1 MTTDLLLTTSMED
14 YLETMLQL
22 FIEKKGIRV
31 SDIAER
37 MEVSKP
43 SVTGALQVLA
53 RQGLVNHD
61 PYDVISLTAKG
72 ENAARGILRR
82 HAILKRFLHD
92 ILAIPETDAET
103 TACGLEHAIS
113 AEMTEKLAC
122 LLEAMSSCSNSKTS
136 CLLAVK
142 KAKGMT

>member
-1 MTTDLLLTTSMED
+1 MLPHPALTTSMED

-22 FIEKKGIRV
+22 FIAKKGIRV

-61 PYDVISLTAKG
+61 PYDVISLTPQG
-72 ENAARGILRR
+72 EKMARGILRR
-82 HAILKRFLHD
+82 HEILTRFLGE
-92 ILAIPETDAET
+92 ILAVPEVEAEA
-103 TACGLEHAIS
+103 TACGMEHAIS
-113 AEMTEKLAC
+113 LEVTEKLAVLMDSLAKCPDAKSRC
-122 LLEAMSSCSNSKTS
+122 LQAM
-136 CLLAVK
+136 K
-142 KAKGMT
+142 KAKVLT

>member
-1 MTTDLLLTTSMED
+1 MLTTSMED

-22 FIEKKGIRV
+22 YLEKKGIRV

-61 PYDVISLTAKG
+61 PYDVISLTATG
-72 ENAARGILRR
+72 EHVARGILRR
-82 HAILKRFLHD
+82 HEILTRFLADVLGVPAAHAD
-92 ILAIPETDAET
+92 T
-103 TACGLEHAIS
+103 TACGMEHAFS
-113 AEMTEKLAC
+113 AEMTEKLA
-122 LLEAMSSCSNSKTS
+122 LLLDSMAKCPDAKNT

-142 KAKGMT
+142 KGKG